1 MKKTDCTLPNTAIL
15 NEITEPLLRWY
26 HAQETERALPWREDV
41 TPYHVWLSEIMLQ
54 QTRAS
59 AVIPYYHR
67 FLAKLPTIA
76 DLAACNEDAL
86 MKLWQ
91 GLGYYSRARNLK
103 KAACEL
109 VNSYEGNLPA
119 DFEQLL
125 KLPGIGR
132 YTASAI
138 GSIAFGL
145 PLPAVDGNI
154 LRVVMRVLACGEDIA
169 LPAVK
174 RAVEDALTPI
184 YPAGSEAGALNQAF
198 MDLGATVCLPN
209 GAPHCAACPLAR
221 LCLAHDLGQE
231 QKFPVKSAKKKRRV
245 EKLTVLLIYQG
256 KNLALHKRPEKGLL
270 AGLWELPNLAGH
282 LTKAQLY
289 EALAEQGLT
298 KDDIAAVQK
307 LPAAKHIF
315 SHVEWQMHGY
325 KITLAEAASQIAE
338 AKTEFV
344 WASPAELADT
354 YSIPSAFQY
363 FLNFLEKEK

>member
-1 MKKTDCTLPNTAIL
+1 MKKTDCTLPNTAVL
-15 NEITEPLLRWY
+15 KEITEPLLLWY

-67 FLAKLPTIA
+67 FLEKLPTIA
-76 DLAACNEDAL
+76 DLAACDEDAL

-91 GLGYYSRARNLK
+91 GLGYYSRARNLQ
-103 KAACEL
+103 KAAREL
-109 VNSYEGNLPA
+109 VTSYEGSLPA
-119 DFEQLL
+119 DFAKLL

-169 LPAVK
+169 QPATK
-174 RAVEDALTPI
+174 RAVEDALAPI
-184 YPAGSEAGALNQAF
+184 YPAGAEAGSLNQAF

-209 GAPHCAACPLAR
+209 GEPHCAACPLAR

-231 QKFPVKSAKKKRRV
+231 QNFPVKSAKKKRRV

-270 AGLWELPNLAGH
+270 AGLWELPNLVGH
-282 LTKAQLY
+282 LTKAQVY
-289 EALAEQGLT
+289 EALAKQGFPRET
-298 KDDIAAVQK
+298 IASLK
-307 LPAAKHIF
+307 ELPAAKHIF

-325 KITLAEAASQIAE
+325 EIALAETAAEIAE
-338 AKTEFV
+338 AKNDFV

-363 FLNFLEKEK
+363 FLAK